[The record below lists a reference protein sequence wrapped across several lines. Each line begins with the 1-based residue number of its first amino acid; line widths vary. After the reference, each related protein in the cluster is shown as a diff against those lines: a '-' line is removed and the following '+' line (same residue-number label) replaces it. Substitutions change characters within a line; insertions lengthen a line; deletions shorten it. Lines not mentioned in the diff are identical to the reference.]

1 MKTQSFSLLWL
12 VAVCAVWTVLCEPE
26 FNGGVIADGNSGEEL
41 NQNGPQETAEPSEHG
56 DVNAELSSLV
66 EASVAE
72 KNSNGAQTGQI
83 ASEDEIETERR
94 FSRVSRDCEDLR
106 RRGYKSNGVYT
117 IRPDRQ
123 GRAFKVYC
131 DMTTDGGGWTVF
143 QRRKDGSQNFYLP
156 WNNYVNGFGNIGGEF
171 FLGLIKIHRLTQKND
186 SELRVELEQWSG
198 SKSYAK
204 YSSFAVGNSASKYPL
219 TVSGYSGNAGDSMS
233 YHNGMKFSTYDQDN
247 DVWNGNCAQTY
258 KGAWWHNQ
266 CHFSNLNGAY
276 LGTPSNGGTITT
288 FADGV
293 IWYHLKN
300 SYYYSV
306 KGDVMMVRR
315 K

>member
-1 MKTQSFSLLWL
+1 M
-12 VAVCAVWTVLCEPE
+12 WTVLSETVKSSKVDT
-26 FNGGVIADGNSGEEL
+26 GVEL
-41 NQNGPQETAEPSEHG
+41 NEHRPPLCG
-56 DVNAELSSLV
+56 KYLGAVSTYVRIMIAKWWGTSSVCFQCNIKGSHVLLLLIIRMHAGV
-66 EASVAE
+66 P
-72 KNSNGAQTGQI
+72 
-83 ASEDEIETERR
+83 
-94 FSRVSRDCEDLR
+94 RDCEDLL
-106 RRGYKSNGVYT
+106 RRGHKKNGVYR
-117 IRPDRQ
+117 IQPDVY
-123 GRAFKVYC
+123 GGVFKVYC
-131 DMTTDGGGWTVF
+131 DMTTDGGGWTVI
-143 QRRKDGSQNFYLP
+143 QRRKDGSENFYRP
-156 WNNYVNGFGNIGGEF
+156 WNDYVDGFGDVREEF
-171 FLGLIKIHRLTQKND
+171 FLGLESTHQLAHNSN
-186 SELRVELEQWSG
+186 SELRVELEEWSG
-198 SKSYAK
+198 SKGYAK
-204 YSSFAVGNSASKYPL
+204 YNNFGVEDSATKYTL

-258 KGAWWHNQ
+258 KGAWWHKE

-276 LGTPSNGGTITT
+276 LGTPGNGGTIAT

>member
-1 MKTQSFSLLWL
+1 M
-12 VAVCAVWTVLCEPE
+12 
-26 FNGGVIADGNSGEEL
+26 
-41 NQNGPQETAEPSEHG
+41 
-56 DVNAELSSLV
+56 
-66 EASVAE
+66 
-72 KNSNGAQTGQI
+72 
-83 ASEDEIETERR
+83 
-94 FSRVSRDCEDLR
+94 
-106 RRGYKSNGVYT
+106 YT

-143 QRRKDGSQNFYLP
+143 QRRKNGSQNFYLP

-171 FLGLIKIHRLTQKND
+171 FLGLEKIHRLTQKSN
-186 SELRVELEQWSG
+186 SELRVELEEWSG

-247 DVWNGNCAQTY
+247 DVTPQNCAQVY
-258 KGAWWHNQ
+258 KGAWWYKD
-266 CHFSNLNGAY
+266 CHTSNLNGAY
-276 LGTPSNGGTITT
+276 LGTPSNGGTITS

-293 IWYHLKN
+293 IWLHLKN